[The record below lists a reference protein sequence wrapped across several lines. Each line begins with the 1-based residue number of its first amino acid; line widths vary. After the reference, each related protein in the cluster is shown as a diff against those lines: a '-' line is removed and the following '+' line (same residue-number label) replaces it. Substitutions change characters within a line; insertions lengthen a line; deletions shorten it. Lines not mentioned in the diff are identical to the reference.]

1 MFQLNAEHYFVVAT
15 EGDADDDGAE
25 EEEDVVDAAK
35 SLVSC
40 KL

>member
-25 EEEDVVDAAK
+25 EEEDVDAAK

>member
-25 EEEDVVDAAK
+25 EEDVVDAAK